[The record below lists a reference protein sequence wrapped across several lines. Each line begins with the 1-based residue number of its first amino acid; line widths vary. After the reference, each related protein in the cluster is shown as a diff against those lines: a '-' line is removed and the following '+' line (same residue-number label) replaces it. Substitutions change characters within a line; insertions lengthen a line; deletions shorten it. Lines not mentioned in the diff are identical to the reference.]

1 MLTLYRGHNGI
12 LVSVDVS
19 IDFDVANDLRDGDSD
34 VAILQL
40 NRQIIARHFRIKPV
54 LQKLE
59 QLTNQHMTKEY
70 HEFFTL
76 PGPRQNRD
84 RI

>member
-1 MLTLYRGHNGI
+1 MLILYRGPNDI

-19 IDFDVANDLRDGDSD
+19 IDFDFDVANDLRDGDSD

-40 NRQIIARHFRIKPV
+40 NSQIIARHFRIKPV

-59 QLTNQHMTKEY
+59 QRTN
-70 HEFFTL
+70 
-76 PGPRQNRD
+76 
-84 RI
+84 

>member
-1 MLTLYRGHNGI
+1 
-12 LVSVDVS
+12 LVSVDFS
-19 IDFDVANDLRDGDSD
+19 IDFDVANDLRDSDSD

-59 QLTNQHMTKEY
+59 QRTN
-70 HEFFTL
+70 
-76 PGPRQNRD
+76 
-84 RI
+84 